1 MTERSPTAYRV
12 PLSQVT
18 SFKYLGQFYCSRGRR
33 LAGSDAQ
40 LLLRQAEVVAANSDA
55 DQGGRRFQDIGTDIF
70 GSGAIGPAI
79 RVRDMSPDTAYA
91 EGVGRIP
98 P

>member
-1 MTERSPTAYRV
+1 MSGIV
-12 PLSQVT
+12 
-18 SFKYLGQFYCSRGRR
+18 
-33 LAGSDAQ
+33 AQ
-40 LLLRQAEVVAANSDA
+40 PPARQAEVGADNSGVE
-55 DQGGRRFQDIGTDIF
+55 QGGRRFQDIGIDLL

-79 RVRDMSPDTAYA
+79 RVRYMVPDTAYA

>member
-1 MTERSPTAYRV
+1 M
-12 PLSQVT
+12 
-18 SFKYLGQFYCSRGRR
+18 
-33 LAGSDAQ
+33 D
-40 LLLRQAEVVAANSDA
+40 AANSDV